1 LLKGLRLITCCDV
14 SYEAFAEAIQKF
26 PLLEELELSYCNHIG
41 DHWALKLVAKA
52 CPHIKHLKYAKS
64 IYDRMHQGGR
74 TTNEEA
80 LAIARMHNLWSLDL
94 SSDSMSNEVL
104 TTILDNCPYLEYLNI
119 CGSPIN
125 MDDILRAKCAQ
136 ISMNDYE
143 HFPRSNPVR
152 CHYPYT
158 FWGRGYRVDYEDP
171 DGASYY
177 LGSHVNDVEL
187 EEYESTL
194 DTKYMRRYMSLWKG

>member
-1 LLKGLRLITCCDV
+1 LLKGLRLIACNDV
-14 SYEAFAEAIQKF
+14 SNEAFAEAIQKF
-26 PLLEELELSYCNHIG
+26 PLLEELELSYCNHIS
-41 DHWALKLVAKA
+41 DHGVLKLVAKA
-52 CPHIKHLKYAKS
+52 CPHIEHLKYAKS

-94 SSDSMSNEVL
+94 SSDSVSNEAL

-119 CGSPIN
+119 RGGLTN

-143 HFPRSNPVR
+143 HFERSNPVR
-152 CHYPYT
+152 CRYPYT
-158 FWGRGYRVDYEDP
+158 F
-171 DGASYY
+171 
-177 LGSHVNDVEL
+177 
-187 EEYESTL
+187 
-194 DTKYMRRYMSLWKG
+194 

>member
-1 LLKGLRLITCCDV
+1 LLKGLRLIACYYV

-26 PLLEELELSYCNHIG
+26 PLLEELELSHCNHISG
-41 DHWALKLVAKA
+41 HGALKLVAKA
-52 CPHIKHLKYAKS
+52 CPHIEHLKYAKP
-64 IYDRMHQGGR
+64 IYNWMHQGGHM
-74 TTNEEA
+74 TNEEA
-80 LAIARMHNLWSLDL
+80 LAVAGMHNLWSLDL
-94 SSDSMSNEVL
+94 SSDSVSNEAL

-119 CGSPIN
+119 RGGLTN